1 MKYVEESI
9 DRFKAQALLFSLN
22 WITKKI
28 VERKYKMLKERL
40 VATTALAASVA
51 AIPLP
56 GVDVDV
62 NTALLVEEVHH
73 YMSVFGINRQR
84 IYSLKDF
91 DHSLLTC
98 TSLLKPNMDMYFFV
112 STKMLTCMGLLVAT
126 SVLNLIFAINWI
138 CHIFSYYC
146 WNVLHIS

>member
-1 MKYVEESI
+1 MAKI
-9 DRFKAQALLFSLN
+9 RFK
-22 WITKKI
+22 T
-28 VERKYKMLKERL
+28 E
-40 VATTALAASVA
+40 VATNSPIQVNISALAASVA

-112 STKMLTCMGLLVAT
+112 STKMLTCMGLWLRLV
-126 SVLNLIFAINWI
+126 
-138 CHIFSYYC
+138 FS
-146 WNVLHIS
+146 